1 MFFVIRDIV
10 LKHLVKIDNDAFLAR
25 YCREH
30 GQPNST
36 NISNY
41 PTPGILILCLQT
53 KICLSVSAAAQR
65 LIHNANISTNVVLDK
80 NTKFTC
86 KPKFLLVLRTMSDV
100 DKNKTVFT
108 YDEVR

>member
-53 KICLSVSAAAQR
+53 KELKFVFQFPLQLSV
-65 LIHNANISTNVVLDK
+65 L
-80 NTKFTC
+80 FTT
-86 KPKFLLVLRTMSDV
+86 PTFQPT
-100 DKNKTVFT
+100 
-108 YDEVR
+108 